1 MKILWLAIILSV
13 FATGCSNDQQKGTKI
28 ETVSGEAKHEHEAAK
43 EKLELN
49 NNAKWKADSSTNNN
63 VKNLQAIIEKFNS
76 GTDKSMG
83 AYTATGSELQGGL
96 DKMIAECKMKG
107 PDHEAVHKWLEP
119 LIGNVRELKKAS
131 NEQEAANI
139 IKEIDQHLKLYA
151 QYFE

>member
-63 VKNLQAIIEKFNS
+63 VKNLQAIVEKFNS
-76 GTDKSMG
+76 GTDKPIG

-107 PDHEAVHKWLEP
+107 PDHEALHKWLEP